1 MTIPQTWFCRIN
13 CENSHLL
20 VKVQMWAFFI
30 YVSCLSTQF
39 LYRTAAKATFNV
51 KDNIKIVKKVS
62 ITLTINITTLPTKI
76 RKIGGKTTSAY
87 CHFLWK
93 NNIIKANQSQ
103 EQNFVF
109 KNNLLYKITILYN
122 KFIKKHWFYYIILV

>member
-1 MTIPQTWFCRIN
+1 MTNPQTWFCRLDLR
-13 CENSHLL
+13 NSHLTRQ
-20 VKVQMWAFFI
+20 VTD
-30 YVSCLSTQF
+30 VSLFYLCSCFRTQF

-51 KDNIKIVKKVS
+51 KDNIKIVKKIR